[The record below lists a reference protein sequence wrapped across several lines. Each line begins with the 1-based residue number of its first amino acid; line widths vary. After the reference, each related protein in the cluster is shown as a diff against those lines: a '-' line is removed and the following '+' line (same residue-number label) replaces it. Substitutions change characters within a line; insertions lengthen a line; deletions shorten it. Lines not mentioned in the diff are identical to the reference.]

1 MKKIFIFTLA
11 IIAVT
16 PSFAQKKKKGK
27 GDSNNAHRMY
37 PVVLMTHNDSL
48 AYAYGIMSFENAKG
62 AGLDIVN
69 YELVMQGIKDAQ
81 AGQMN
86 MDKEKSNAFINAEVK
101 NIQAKKSAEARKA
114 GEDFL
119 AKNKSKAGVI
129 TTESG
134 LQYEIL
140 KEGSGASPDR
150 NDKVRVH
157 YHGTLIDGTVFDSS
171 VERNKDIEF
180 GLNQV
185 ITGWTEGLQYM
196 KEGAKYRFYIPQ
208 NLGYGS
214 RAQGK
219 IPAFSTLI
227 FEVELFE
234 VKKVD

>member
-1 MKKIFIFTLA
+1 MKKFIVLTCAAL
-11 IIAVT
+11 IVI
-16 PSFAQKKKKGK
+16 PSFAQKKKKPK
-27 GDSNNAHRMY
+27 GEMKKA
-37 PVVLMTHNDSL
+37 VLMTHADSL
-48 AYAYGIMSFENAKG
+48 AYAYGIMSYENAKG
-62 AGLDIVN
+62 AGLEIAN
-69 YELVMQGIKDAQ
+69 YELVMQGIQDAQ
-81 AGQMN
+81 SNNLNMIV
-86 MDKEKSNAFINAEVK
+86 MDKDKSNAFINAEVK
-101 NIQAKKSAEARKA
+101 NIQAKKTAEARKA

-119 AKNKSKAGVI
+119 IKNKTKPGVI

-134 LQYEIL
+134 LQYEII
-140 KEGSGASPDR
+140 KEGNGASPDR

-157 YHGTLIDGTVFDSS
+157 YHGTLVDGTVFDSS

-185 ITGWTEGLQYM
+185 ISGWTEGLQYM

-214 RAQGK
+214 RSQGK

>member
-1 MKKIFIFTLA
+1 MKNLLVLSLLVICVSPI
-11 IIAVT
+11 
-16 PSFAQKKKKGK
+16 FAQKNKKNKKDTGK
-27 GDSNNAHRMY
+27 TQQ
-37 PVVLMTHNDSL
+37 LLTMTHADSL
-48 AYAYGIMSFENAKG
+48 AYAYGVMSFENAKG

-69 YELVMQGIKDAQ
+69 YELVMKGIQDAQ
-81 AGQMN
+81 LGTAVL
-86 MDKEKSNAFINAEVK
+86 DKDKSNALINAEVK
-101 NIQAKKSAEARKA
+101 NIQARKAAEARKA

-119 AKNKSKAGVI
+119 AKNKLKPGVI
-129 TTESG
+129 TTSSG

-140 KEGSGASPDR
+140 KEGNGASPDK

-227 FEVELFE
+227 FDVELFE
-234 VKKVD
+234 VKKVE

>member
-1 MKKIFIFTLA
+1 MKKVFIFTLA
-11 IIAVT
+11 LIAFT
-16 PSFAQKKKKGK
+16 PAFAQKKKKGK
-27 GDSNNAHRMY
+27 GDSNNAHRVY

-81 AGQMN
+81 TGQVN

-119 AKNKSKAGVI
+119 IKNKSKAGVI

-140 KEGSGASPDR
+140 KEGNGASPDR